1 MSNSP
6 ITTEEIIRNAA
17 HKIFTQKGFDGTS
30 VQDIASEA
38 GTTKSMV
45 NYYFRTKEKL
55 FTEIFHEEFRKLFS
69 GIGVHL
75 ASDLPLKEKIERI
88 VAFDIDKL
96 KEIPDLPIFILTELH
111 HNPDIVFNNISSEP
125 IQMLFNKLNI
135 QIAEEVSKRTIRS
148 IEARDLFINIQCLTI
163 FPFIGKP
170 MMMRIFGLDEQGFLD
185 MLEHRK
191 KEIPEIIWNSI
202 KL

>member
-1 MSNSP
+1 MENTSIN
-6 ITTEEIIRNAA
+6 TEENIRNAA
-17 HKIFTQKGFDGTS
+17 HKIFTQKGFEGTS
-30 VQDIASEA
+30 VQDIATEA

-75 ASDLPLKEKIERI
+75 ASDLPLKQKIERV
-88 VAFDIDKL
+88 VAFDIEKL

-111 HNPDIVFNNISSEP
+111 HNPEIVFKNILSEP
-125 IQMLFNKLNI
+125 IQMLFLQLNK
-135 QIAEEVSKRTIRS
+135 QIAEEVSKGIIKTL
-148 IEARDLFINIQCLTI
+148 EARDLFINIQSLTI
-163 FPFIGKP
+163 FPFIAKP
-170 MMMRIFGLDEQGFLD
+170 MMMRLFGLNEQGFLD
-185 MLEHRK
+185 MLEQRK

>member
-1 MSNSP
+1 MENTG
-6 ITTEEIIRNAA
+6 INTEENIKNAA
-17 HKIFTQKGFDGTS
+17 HKIFTQKGFEGTS
-30 VQDIASEA
+30 VQDIATEA

-75 ASDLPLKEKIERI
+75 ASDLPLKQKIERV
-88 VAFDIDKL
+88 VAFDIEKL

-111 HNPDIVFNNISSEP
+111 HNPEIVFKNILSEP
-125 IQMLFNKLNI
+125 IQMLFLQLNK
-135 QIAEEVSKRTIRS
+135 QIAEEVSKGIIKTL
-148 IEARDLFINIQCLTI
+148 EARDLFINIQSLTI
-163 FPFIGKP
+163 FPFIAKP
-170 MMMRIFGLDEQGFLD
+170 MMMRLFGLNEQGFLD
-185 MLEHRK
+185 MLEQRK